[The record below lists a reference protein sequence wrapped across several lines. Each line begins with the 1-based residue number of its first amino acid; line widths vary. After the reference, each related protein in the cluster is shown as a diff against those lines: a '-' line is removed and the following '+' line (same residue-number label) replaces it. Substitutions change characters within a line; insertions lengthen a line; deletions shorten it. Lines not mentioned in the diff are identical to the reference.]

1 MSDIDEPST
10 GEEHDD
16 DSRRRSP
23 GSIVGSARNRIVR
36 RLGLRSQIVAS
47 FAIGTLILC
56 SLFSVAAYSLTR
68 TSLLERRTAEALAS
82 ASANA
87 ATVNRRLSATADL
100 SRVIDN
106 LNTPEGTQPLL
117 RIKQASA
124 TRDEWLSPNPLGF
137 FEDDVHVG
145 LLVAVDIG
153 NAARMRYA
161 PAELLASEGDTVDEA
176 EQAVAESSAE
186 RSADSD
192 TDGAEEIRNP
202 DEDVHIVIG
211 IPLPGTRPPAQ
222 YFEATSLRDVDEDL
236 SSLAFT
242 LIGVS
247 SLTTLAGLWLGFF
260 LANRTLRPL
269 REISEAAQDIAGGDL
284 STRLDEEADRDLR
297 VLTHSFNNMASNLE
311 EKVERDA
318 RFASEVSHELRS
330 PLMTLTASAAVLEKR
345 KDELP
350 EKAQVAVELLS
361 TDISRFKQLV
371 EDLLEISRYDVGAAS
386 LETQPVHINEFTRQ
400 AAAFVDML
408 DVPILCAPEA
418 AGLFVDL
425 DKRRIAQVLRNLLEN
440 AAKYAGGATAISIE
454 RDLDAVLIAVEDKGP
469 GVPLKERAA
478 IFDRFSRGAE
488 GGRRGSGTGVGLG
501 LSLVREHVRLH
512 GGDVW
517 VTDRIDGESGSRFI
531 VRLPGVIE
539 APPEPELV

>member
-1 MSDIDEPST
+1 MSHFDEPSM
-10 GEEHDD
+10 GEQDEAAAK
-16 DSRRRSP
+16 RRSAL
-23 GSIVGSARNRIVR
+23 SLVGSARNRIVR

-47 FAIGTLILC
+47 FAVGTFILC

-68 TSLLERRTAEALAS
+68 TSLIERRTAEALAS

-87 ATVNRRLSATADL
+87 ATVNRRLSASADL

-106 LNTPEGTQPLL
+106 LNTPEGTQPLV
-117 RIKQASA
+117 RIKQFAPG
-124 TRDEWLSPNPLGF
+124 REEWLSPNPLGF
-137 FEDDVHVG
+137 FEDDVDPG

-153 NAARMRYA
+153 NAAQMRYA
-161 PAELLASEGDTVDEA
+161 PSEQRAVLGGVDTDAQEQDDLEADTDDGDT
-176 EQAVAESSAE
+176 
-186 RSADSD
+186 
-192 TDGAEEIRNP
+192 TEEIRDP
-202 DEDVHIVIG
+202 DDDVHIVIG
-211 IPLPGTRPPAQ
+211 IPLIGTRPPAQ

-269 REISEAAQDIAGGDL
+269 REISLAAQNIAGGDL

-297 VLTHSFNNMASNLE
+297 VLTHSFNNMATNLE

-330 PLMTLTASAAVLEKR
+330 PLMTLTASVAVLEKR
-345 KDELP
+345 MDELP
-350 EKAQVAVELLS
+350 EKAQVAVDLLS
-361 TDISRFKQLV
+361 TDIIRFKQLV
-371 EDLLEISRYDVGAAS
+371 EDLLEISRYDVGAAA
-386 LETQPVHINEFTRQ
+386 LETQPVPIDEFTRQ
-400 AAAFVDML
+400 AVAFVDML
-408 DVPILCAPEA
+408 DVPIVCTPEA
-418 AGLFVDL
+418 TNLFVDL

-440 AAKYAGGATAISIE
+440 AAKYAGGATEISIE
-454 RDLDAVLIAVEDKGP
+454 RDLDAVLIAVEDNGP

-517 VTDRIDGESGSRFI
+517 VTDRTDAKSGSRFM
-531 VRLPGVIE
+531 VRLPGVIDE
-539 APPEPELV
+539 PPEPEFA